1 MFFLGFYQSFA
12 ELTESRSGIE
22 DFLNFLSST
31 SATAKTDEGY
41 EMLKL
46 WLTIRGYRS
55 EFSRKSSQDVPQKF
69 FKWNIKCCQKISL
82 RYAKLI
88 SNFSNSSNQLLLMR
102 KTSISAI
109 ERPEKM
115 RLTANMVKSTMITL
129 MAEIEAQLKAK
140 YFLEFVNS
148 IKPFN
153 DRVPEIPPSV
163 SFFNMSGKLIEISD
177 FTALI

>member
-1 MFFLGFYQSFA
+1 
-12 ELTESRSGIE
+12 
-22 DFLNFLSST
+22 
-31 SATAKTDEGY
+31 
-41 EMLKL
+41 MLKL

-69 FKWNIKCCQKISL
+69 FKWNIKCCHKISL

-88 SNFSNSSNQLLLMR
+88 SNFSHSSNQLLLMR
-102 KTSISAI
+102 KTSVSAI

-115 RLTANMVKSTMITL
+115 RLTANLVKSTMITL

-153 DRVPEIPPSV
+153 DRVPEIPPPV
-163 SFFNMSGKLIEISD
+163 NFFNMSDKLIEISD
-177 FTALI
+177 FTALV

>member
-1 MFFLGFYQSFA
+1 
-12 ELTESRSGIE
+12 
-22 DFLNFLSST
+22 
-31 SATAKTDEGY
+31 
-41 EMLKL
+41 
-46 WLTIRGYRS
+46 
-55 EFSRKSSQDVPQKF
+55 
-69 FKWNIKCCQKISL
+69 
-82 RYAKLI
+82 
-88 SNFSNSSNQLLLMR
+88 
-102 KTSISAI
+102 
-109 ERPEKM
+109 M